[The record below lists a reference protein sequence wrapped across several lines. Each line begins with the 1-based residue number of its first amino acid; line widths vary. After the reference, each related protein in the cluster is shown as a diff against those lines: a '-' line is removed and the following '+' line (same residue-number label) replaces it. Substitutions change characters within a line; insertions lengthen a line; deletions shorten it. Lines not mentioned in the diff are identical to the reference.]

1 MFPTFEMRNPSPQ
14 DLVME
19 NLNPAISEMRT
30 VPSMGRTLER
40 GGSRS
45 SGSPLDANKSSIV

>member
-1 MFPTFEMRNPSPQ
+1 M
-14 DLVME
+14 ME